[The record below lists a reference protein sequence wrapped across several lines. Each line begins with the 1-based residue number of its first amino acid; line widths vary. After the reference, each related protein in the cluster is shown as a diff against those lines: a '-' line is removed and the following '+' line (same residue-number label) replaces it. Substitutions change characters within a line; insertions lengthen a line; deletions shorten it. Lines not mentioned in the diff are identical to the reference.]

1 MISDLQGQIWLDGTF
16 CDWKDAK
23 IHILTH
29 TLHYGTG
36 VFEGVRAYETE
47 QGPAIFRLQ
56 DHTSRL
62 FKSAELIGMNIPYSQ
77 TELMEAQCESVKINK
92 LKNAYIRPLC
102 FYGNEGMG
110 LRADNLKVHASVSSW
125 DWGAYLGEDKIK
137 NGIKVKVSPFPK
149 RAADSMLYKAK
160 ATGNYLNSMLALQ
173 DALSS
178 GYDEALILD
187 TENTVNE
194 GSGENFFIVKNET
207 LITPGLST
215 VLDGIT
221 RKTII
226 QLAADLEISTEE
238 KKIEL
243 DEVYNCDE
251 AFFTGTAAEVT
262 PIIQI
267 NNESIGNRKPGK
279 ITSMLQ
285 ENYFKLITGRYNRHS
300 DWPIGMSIIPSSN

>member
-1 MISDLQGQIWLDGTF
+1 MISDLQGQIWL
-16 CDWKDAK
+16 DWKDAK

-285 ENYFKLITGRYNRHS
+285 ENYFKLITGRYNKHS
-300 DWPIGMSIIPSSN
+300 DWLTII

>member
-125 DWGAYLGEDKIK
+125 EWGAYLGEDKIK

-243 DEVYNCDE
+243 DEVYDCDE

-300 DWPIGMSIIPSSN
+300 DWLTII

>member
-137 NGIKVKVSPFPK
+137 SGIKVKVSPFPK

-187 TENTVNE
+187 TEDTVNE

-267 NNESIGNRKPGK
+267 NNESIGKRKPGK

-285 ENYFKLITGRYNRHS
+285 ENYFKLITGRYNKHS
-300 DWPIGMSIIPSSN
+300 DWLTII

>member
-16 CDWKDAK
+16 CDWEDAK

-77 TELMEAQCESVKINK
+77 SELMKAQCESVRINK

-110 LRADNLKVHASVSSW
+110 LRADNLKVHASISSW
-125 DWGAYLGEDKIK
+125 DWGPYLGEDKIK

-149 RAADSMLYKAK
+149 RAAESMLYKAK

-187 TENTVNE
+187 TEDTVNE
-194 GSGENFFIVKNET
+194 GSGENFFIVKDGT
-207 LITPGLST
+207 LITPGLRT

-226 QLAADLEISTEE
+226 QLAEDLGISTEE

-267 NNESIGNRKPGK
+267 NNESIGNSKPGK
-279 ITSMLQ
+279 ITSALQ
-285 ENYFKLITGRYNRHS
+285 ENYFKLITGSYNKHS
-300 DWPIGMSIIPSSN
+300 DWLTII

>member
-194 GSGENFFIVKNET
+194 GSGENFFIVKNKT

-285 ENYFKLITGRYNRHS
+285 ENYFKLITGKYNRHS
-300 DWPIGMSIIPSSN
+300 DWLTII

>member
-187 TENTVNE
+187 TEDTVNE

-207 LITPGLST
+207 LITPGLTT

-285 ENYFKLITGRYNRHS
+285 ENYFKLITGRYNKHS
-300 DWPIGMSIIPSSN
+300 DWLTII

>member
-149 RAADSMLYKAK
+149 RAAGSMLYKAK

-285 ENYFKLITGRYNRHS
+285 ENYFKLITGRYNKHS
-300 DWPIGMSIIPSSN
+300 DWLTII

>member
-243 DEVYNCDE
+243 DEVYDCDE

-300 DWPIGMSIIPSSN
+300 DWLTII

>member
-47 QGPAIFRLQ
+47 HGPAIFRLQ

-285 ENYFKLITGRYNRHS
+285 ENYFKLITGRYNKHS
-300 DWPIGMSIIPSSN
+300 DWLTII

>member
-221 RKTII
+221 LKTII

-285 ENYFKLITGRYNRHS
+285 ENYFKLITGRYDRHS
-300 DWPIGMSIIPSSN
+300 DWLTII

>member
-187 TENTVNE
+187 TEDTVNE

-267 NNESIGNRKPGK
+267 NNESIGDRKPGK

-300 DWPIGMSIIPSSN
+300 DWLTII

>member
-1 MISDLQGQIWLDGTF
+1 MFINTDSKFIWMNGEFLKWDET
-16 CDWKDAK
+16 KVHA
-23 IHILTH
+23 LTH
-29 TLHYGTG
+29 TLHYGVG

-47 QGPAIFRLQ
+47 QGPAIFRLR

-110 LRADNLKVHASVSSW
+110 LRADNLKVHASISSW

-285 ENYFKLITGRYNRHS
+285 ENYFKLITGRYDRHS
-300 DWPIGMSIIPSSN
+300 DWLTII

>member
-47 QGPAIFRLQ
+47 QGPAIFRLR

-187 TENTVNE
+187 TEDTVNE

-267 NNESIGNRKPGK
+267 NNESIGKRKPGK

-285 ENYFKLITGRYNRHS
+285 ENYFKLITGRYNKHS
-300 DWPIGMSIIPSSN
+300 DWLTII

>member
-36 VFEGVRAYETE
+36 FFEGVRAYETE

-285 ENYFKLITGRYNRHS
+285 ENYFKLITGKYNRHS
-300 DWPIGMSIIPSSN
+300 DWLTII

>member
-1 MISDLQGQIWLDGTF
+1 MISDLQGQIWVDGTF

-243 DEVYNCDE
+243 DEVYDCDE

-300 DWPIGMSIIPSSN
+300 DWLTII

>member
-160 ATGNYLNSMLALQ
+160 ATGNYLNSTLALQ

-187 TENTVNE
+187 TEDTVNE

-300 DWPIGMSIIPSSN
+300 DWLTII

>member
-47 QGPAIFRLQ
+47 LGPAIFRLQ

-285 ENYFKLITGRYNRHS
+285 ENYFKLITGKYNRHS
-300 DWPIGMSIIPSSN
+300 DWLTII

>member
-285 ENYFKLITGRYNRHS
+285 ENYFKLITGKYNRHS
-300 DWPIGMSIIPSSN
+300 DWLTII

>member
-279 ITSMLQ
+279 ITSLLQ

-300 DWPIGMSIIPSSN
+300 DWLTII

>member
-187 TENTVNE
+187 TEDTVNE

-243 DEVYNCDE
+243 DEVYDCDE

-300 DWPIGMSIIPSSN
+300 DWLTII

>member
-285 ENYFKLITGRYNRHS
+285 ENYFKLITGRYNKHS
-300 DWPIGMSIIPSSN
+300 DWLTII

>member
-1 MISDLQGQIWLDGTF
+1 
-16 CDWKDAK
+16 
-23 IHILTH
+23 
-29 TLHYGTG
+29 
-36 VFEGVRAYETE
+36 
-47 QGPAIFRLQ
+47 
-56 DHTSRL
+56 
-62 FKSAELIGMNIPYSQ
+62 
-77 TELMEAQCESVKINK
+77 
-92 LKNAYIRPLC
+92 
-102 FYGNEGMG
+102 
-110 LRADNLKVHASVSSW
+110 
-125 DWGAYLGEDKIK
+125 
-137 NGIKVKVSPFPK
+137 
-149 RAADSMLYKAK
+149 
-160 ATGNYLNSMLALQ
+160 MLALQ

-300 DWPIGMSIIPSSN
+300 DWLTII

>member
-29 TLHYGTG
+29 TLHYGKG

-187 TENTVNE
+187 TEDTVNE

-285 ENYFKLITGRYNRHS
+285 ENYFKLITGRYNKHS
-300 DWPIGMSIIPSSN
+300 DWLTII

>member
-226 QLAADLEISTEE
+226 QLASDLEISTEE

-243 DEVYNCDE
+243 DEVYDCDE

-300 DWPIGMSIIPSSN
+300 DWLTII

>member
-267 NNESIGNRKPGK
+267 NNESIGDRKPGK

-285 ENYFKLITGRYNRHS
+285 ENYFKLITGRYDKHS
-300 DWPIGMSIIPSSN
+300 DWLTII